1 MSATV
6 RTQQHPPEPPERPV
20 PQERHSTT
28 SGRSRVSVRRTDGV
42 AVVRPVGLLDRSLV
56 DKVRRAALDVDR
68 PVIIDLDD
76 CVVDDADA
84 LERIAVDPQLSALP
98 ELCLVTRSAAA
109 HALLTSVG
117 VDHRHPLFKRVDDA
131 LLARTFAREGYGD
144 GWTP

>member
-6 RTQQHPPEPPERPV
+6 RTHHPDPEPPDRPV
-20 PQERHSTT
+20 PQGRDESVP
-28 SGRSRVSVRRTDGV
+28 GRSRVSVRRTDGV

-56 DKVRRAALDVDR
+56 DRVRKVALDVDR

-98 ELCLVTRSAAA
+98 ELCLVTRSATA
-109 HALLTSVG
+109 HALLTRVG

-131 LLARTFAREGYGD
+131 LLARAFARDGYGD
-144 GWTP
+144 GWAP